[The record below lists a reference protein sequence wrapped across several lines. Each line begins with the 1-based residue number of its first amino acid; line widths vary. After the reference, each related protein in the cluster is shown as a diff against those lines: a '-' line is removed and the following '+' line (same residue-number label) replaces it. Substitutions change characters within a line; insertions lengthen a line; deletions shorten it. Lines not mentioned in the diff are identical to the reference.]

1 MGFFI
6 CRTHVKL
13 FTFKDKKD
21 KMYYINQLVL
31 IDCIIIIGVYITFET
46 NFFKKEIRDNFEI
59 TEMMKRA
66 WAAQMEVL
74 QVVAE
79 ICDKNNLQY
88 FADWGTLLG
97 AVRHKGFIP
106 WDDDIDIC
114 LKREDYNQLI
124 NILPSQLPYGFVVA
138 GMYASSERLRMAAYV
153 PQLRVIADETLWNFN
168 DYMKYFHGFPYQ
180 RVGIDIFPLDYI
192 HKEDELAQL
201 QKLIIQQGIIILR
214 DWDTIEKSGQLTTAL
229 KNYGNLCGI
238 QIEIKENIKNYLWKL
253 IDNVTSL
260 YHKDEAEY
268 MTNYSM
274 WLNIDNYKFKKEW
287 YDKTVMLP
295 FENIKIAAPMM
306 YHEVLT
312 AQFGDYMIPTQ
323 GATKHGYPFYGNMEN
338 ELKKQIKATGFK
350 GSIDEFCRA
359 VSSGEL
365 SVLKKLQTD
374 VILITQFE
382 VLYNQLLLIYLI

>member
-106 WDDDIDIC
+106 QDDD
-114 LKREDYNQLI
+114 
-124 NILPSQLPYGFVVA
+124 
-138 GMYASSERLRMAAYV
+138 
-153 PQLRVIADETLWNFN
+153 
-168 DYMKYFHGFPYQ
+168 
-180 RVGIDIFPLDYI
+180 
-192 HKEDELAQL
+192 
-201 QKLIIQQGIIILR
+201 
-214 DWDTIEKSGQLTTAL
+214 
-229 KNYGNLCGI
+229 
-238 QIEIKENIKNYLWKL
+238 YLWKL

-274 WLNIDNYKFKKEW
+274 WLNIDNYKLKKEW